1 MPISNL
7 VESAVNLAEKVTGR
21 DIDGDGDVGV
31 AVRRPLAAPH
41 ILLPLLPSG
50 LNAVP
55 SLSPPSR
62 GLQGN
67 VSAKEQ
73 LDDAKEK
80 TNLNAKVRCPSMTVM
95 LPLASHAHHA
105 RTHAP
110 RPLQSPDP

>member
-7 VESAVNLAEKVTGR
+7 VECAVNLAEKVTGR

-31 AVRRPLAAPH
+31 AVRRPLAASHP
-41 ILLPLLPSG
+41 PPSAA
-50 LNAVP
+50 LWPECCAVSQP
-55 SLSPPSR
+55 SLSWFV
-62 GLQGN
+62 QGN

-80 TNLNAKVRCPSMTVM
+80 TNLNAKVRCRSMTVM

-105 RTHAP
+105 RTHLP
-110 RPLQSPDP
+110 CSHQSDP